1 MHINYTPCY
10 PLSQYVCLFGF
21 INLISYRAVAYD
33 IRTVEA
39 VCFFGHAGIVVFLAR
54 RVTLAGINHTVLY
67 ADNYSDVSS
76 EIRSA
81 EDDYIS
87 RFRRAE

>member
-1 MHINYTPCY
+1 MHINYTLYY
-10 PLSQYVCLFGF
+10 PLSQYICLFCY
-21 INLISYRAVAYD
+21 INLISHRTVAYD
-33 IRTVEA
+33 IRAVEA

-54 RVTLAGINHTVLY
+54 RVTFAGINHTVLY
-67 ADNYSDVSS
+67 SDNYSDVSS

>member
-1 MHINYTPCY
+1 MHINYTLCFTS
-10 PLSQYVCLFGF
+10 SQYIWLFCF
-21 INLISYRAVAYD
+21 INLISHRAVAYD
-33 IRTVEA
+33 IRAVEA
-39 VCFFGHAGIVVFLAR
+39 VCFFGHAGIIVFLAR
-54 RVTLAGINHTVLY
+54 RVTFAGINHTVLH

-87 RFRRAE
+87 RFRCAE